1 MTIQAKK
8 KHPAPRSSVLRCYNL
23 NPEPPFNPD
32 LNSLWNQQ
40 YLKPFLE
47 AFQWICARRN
57 RTLLPLDATQTSSGR
72 NRQRKQCFQMLKGP
86 PQPNLAGT
94 AFHSQRDGTRCELVD
109 LQTSSG
115 RNRQRKQCFQM
126 LKGPPSRT
134 WLALPFTHNTMGR
147 VVSLSICYVTF
158 MDYNV
163 PKRTNTLLTL
173 GTPRYNG
180 TIYFIYFGLST
191 TSEKKKRN
199 QVLTDKPM
207 C

>member
-1 MTIQAKK
+1 M
-8 KHPAPRSSVLRCYNL
+8 RGYNL

-47 AFQWICARRN
+47 HFN
-57 RTLLPLDATQTSSGR
+57 GYVTLLPLDA
-72 NRQRKQCFQMLKGP
+72 C
-86 PQPNLAGT
+86 
-94 AFHSQRDGTRCELVD
+94 HSQRDGTRCELVD

-191 TSEKKKRN
+191 TSEKKKN
-199 QVLTDKPM
+199 QVLTDKLM

>member
-1 MTIQAKK
+1 M
-8 KHPAPRSSVLRCYNL
+8 RGYNL

-47 AFQWICARRN
+47 HFN
-57 RTLLPLDATQTSSGR
+57 GYVTLLPLDA
-72 NRQRKQCFQMLKGP
+72 C
-86 PQPNLAGT
+86 
-94 AFHSQRDGTRCELVD
+94 HSQRDGTRCELVD

-163 PKRTNTLLTL
+163 PKRTNTLD
-173 GTPRYNG
+173 PWDARDNG
-180 TIYFIYFGLST
+180 TIIFCLLLT
-191 TSEKKKRN
+191 KNELEKKKKKEKSSS
-199 QVLTDKPM
+199 D
-207 C
+207 